1 MGANSQLQP
10 IQEFVEL
17 AFNADLLNA
26 YHASLSSQTYASLMA
41 FHSKLFKEILQFS
54 DKYWLLL
61 RTTFNHLMFMFIAR
75 PHLIASFESFIVG
88 FGVSRELRSL
98 DAEIK
103 LYKLQTIIAE
113 VIPRRYEDLDME
125 LITYHG
131 AYIRTM
137 TLMIVEGIVKNHLTA
152 L

>member
-1 MGANSQLQP
+1 M
-10 IQEFVEL
+10 
-17 AFNADLLNA
+17 
-26 YHASLSSQTYASLMA
+26 
-41 FHSKLFKEILQFS
+41 
-54 DKYWLLL
+54 L
-61 RTTFNHLMFMFIAR
+61 RSVFNHLMFMFIAR

-88 FGVSRELRSL
+88 FGTTRELRSL

-113 VIPRRYEDLDME
+113 VIPKKYEDLNLE

-137 TLMIVEGIVKNHLTA
+137 TLIIVEGIVKNHLLA
-152 L
+152 LQQGSASP

>member
-1 MGANSQLQP
+1 
-10 IQEFVEL
+10 
-17 AFNADLLNA
+17 
-26 YHASLSSQTYASLMA
+26 
-41 FHSKLFKEILQFS
+41 
-54 DKYWLLL
+54 
-61 RTTFNHLMFMFIAR
+61 MFMFIAR

-98 DAEIK
+98 DADIK

>member
-1 MGANSQLQP
+1 
-10 IQEFVEL
+10 
-17 AFNADLLNA
+17 
-26 YHASLSSQTYASLMA
+26 MA
-41 FHSKLFKEILQFS
+41 FHSKLFTEILQFS